1 MLRNRPVS
9 ALMAAMALIL
19 LAPVVFSAELL
30 TLNNNPFARPEIL
43 KVKPPVHA
51 RVLVPVAP
59 QKKTELVLTAT
70 MVSENVP
77 LVIVNGEL
85 LGIGENIGK
94 MKLISVLEGEAIFVQ
109 GGEKYSFMIDAPAQK

>member
-1 MLRNRPVS
+1 
-9 ALMAAMALIL
+9 MAAMALIL

>member
-1 MLRNRPVS
+1 MLRNRPVNG
-9 ALMAAMALIL
+9 LMAAMALIL
-19 LAPVVFSAELL
+19 LSPVVFSAELL
-30 TLNNNPFARPEIL
+30 TLNSNPFARPDIL
-43 KVKPPVHA
+43 KVKPPVHV

-59 QKKTELVLTAT
+59 REKTELVLTAT